1 MASFRVKNIE
11 IYLSELFLFALIF
24 LEKLTEEKVIICLF
38 STCFI
43 HEMGHIFA
51 LNVANEKISKIKFTI
66 SGIIIV
72 PENRLKKFGTEIFI
86 LLFGP
91 FFNIISGLVI
101 LNFNREAGCFSLI
114 TGIFH
119 LFPLQILD
127 GGRILFNIF
136 AIKSGLEKAEKQAIL
151 VNNISVL
158 IIFTFLFVFQV
169 KNIVLYVIL
178 ALNVRKSGRFISKVA
193 KTCQDLQK

>member
-101 LNFNREAGCFSLI
+101 FNFNREAGCFSLI
-114 TGIFH
+114 TGIFL

-158 IIFTFLFVFQV
+158 IIFTFLFVFHV
-169 KNIVLYVIL
+169 KNVVLYVIL
-178 ALNVRKSGRFISKVA
+178 ALNVRKSDRFISKVT